1 MSSPFEESQPK
12 EINDRSKA
20 PLLSHLNE
28 LRKRIFKSAL
38 GIIALALVGWIFY
51 EPIITTLAIPI
62 CGRNTTLENCTA
74 LYVSGVLGPLNLQ
87 IKVALIVGLILS
99 APIWL
104 YQIWAFVLPG
114 LRRREKRLAFVFF
127 LSSIPFFAAGVVLGY
142 YILPIAIKVLLG
154 FTPENLSNLI
164 RFDEYLDFVL
174 RLILLFGIAFELPV
188 FLLALNAAG
197 AVSGRAILKPWRV
210 AVFLIFLFVAA
221 FTPTG
226 DPLTMLALAIPL
238 CALYFAA
245 GGIGIAIDKRRDK
258 KTQSE
263 RDSLSDEN

>member
-1 MSSPFEESQPK
+1 MS
-12 EINDRSKA
+12 INDHNDPSKA
-20 PLLSHLNE
+20 PVLSHLRE

-38 GIIALALVGWIFY
+38 GVFFLAIVGWIFY
-51 EPIITTLAIPI
+51 NNIILTLAQPI
-62 CGRNTTLENCTA
+62 CGTEGKIQDLNECSS

-87 IKVALIVGLILS
+87 IKVALLVGVILS

-104 YQIWAFVLPG
+104 FQVWAFVLPG
-114 LRRREKRLAFVFF
+114 LKKREKRLAFAFF
-127 LSSIPFFAAGVVLGY
+127 LGAIPFFAAGVTLGY
-142 YILPIAIKVLLG
+142 YILPVAIKVLLG
-154 FTPENLSNLI
+154 FTPDNLTNLI
-164 RFDEYLDFVL
+164 RFDDYLDFVL
-174 RLILLFGIAFELPV
+174 RVILLFGIAFELPV

-197 AVSGRAILKPWRV
+197 ALTGKAILKPWRV

-245 GGIGIAIDKRRDK
+245 GGI
-258 KTQSE
+258 SL
-263 RDSLSDEN
+263 LSDRRRERKFLAKHEI

>member
-1 MSSPFEESQPK
+1 MSING
-12 EINDRSKA
+12 EIDPSKA
-20 PLLSHLNE
+20 PVLAHLRE
-28 LRKRIFKSAL
+28 LRKRVFKSAL
-38 GIIALALVGWIFY
+38 GVLLLAIVGWVFY
-51 EPIITTLAIPI
+51 NQIILKLAQPI
-62 CGRNTTLENCTA
+62 CGMNGELNDLKECTS

-87 IKVALIVGLILS
+87 IKVALLVGVILA

-114 LRRREKRLAFVFF
+114 LKKREKTLAFAFF
-127 LSSIPFFAAGVVLGY
+127 VGAIPFFAAGVTLGY
-142 YILPIAIKVLLG
+142 YILPVAIKVLLG
-154 FTPENLSNLI
+154 FTPDNLTNLI
-164 RFDEYLDFVL
+164 RFDDYLDFVL

-197 AVSGRAILKPWRV
+197 ALTGRAILKPWRV

-226 DPLTMLALAIPL
+226 DPLTMLALALPL

-245 GGIGIAIDKRRDK
+245 GGISLLIDKRREK
-258 KTQSE
+258 K
-263 RDSLSDEN
+263 SLANNES

>member
-1 MSSPFEESQPK
+1 MSAATASGSESPEGANSP
-12 EINDRSKA
+12 DTSKA

-38 GIIALALVGWIFY
+38 GVIALAIIGWVWY
-51 EPIITTLAIPI
+51 SQIITKLAQPI
-62 CGRNTTLENCTA
+62 CGRNITLESCDA

-87 IKVALIVGLILS
+87 IKVALIVGIILS

-114 LRRREKRLAFVFF
+114 LRKREQMMAFVFF
-127 LSSIPFFAAGVVLGY
+127 LSSIPFFAGGVILGY
-142 YILPIAIKVLLG
+142 YTLPIAIRVLLG

-174 RLILLFGIAFELPV
+174 RLLLLFGIAFELPI

-210 AVFLIFLFVAA
+210 AVFSIFLFVAA

-238 CALYFAA
+238 CGFYFAA
-245 GGIGIAIDKRRDK
+245 GGIGVVVDNRRAK
-258 KTQSE
+258 KA
-263 RDSLSDEN
+263 LASDES

>member
-1 MSSPFEESQPK
+1 MSSSANSSEGAAQSDGLV
-12 EINDRSKA
+12 DRTKA
-20 PLLSHLNE
+20 PLLAHLNE

-38 GIIALALVGWIFY
+38 GIIALAAIGWIFY
-51 EPIITTLAIPI
+51 SPIIAKLAVPI
-62 CGRNTTLENCTA
+62 CGKEQTLENCDA

-87 IKVALIVGLILS
+87 IKVALIVGIILS

-114 LRRREKRLAFVFF
+114 LKKKEKTMAFLFF
-127 LSSIPFFAAGVVLGY
+127 LSSIPFFAAGVILGY

-154 FTPENLSNLI
+154 FTPDNLSNLI
-164 RFDEYLDFVL
+164 RFDDYLDFVL
-174 RLILLFGIAFELPV
+174 RLILLFGIAFELPI
-188 FLLALNAAG
+188 FLIALNAVG
-197 AVSGRAILKPWRV
+197 AISGKAILKPWRI

-238 CALYFAA
+238 CAFYFAA
-245 GGIGIAIDKRRDK
+245 GGIGILVDKRRAK
-258 KTQSE
+258 KASVT
-263 RDSLSDEN
+263 DET

>member
-1 MSSPFEESQPK
+1 MDSS
-12 EINDRSKA
+12 RA
-20 PLLSHLNE
+20 PLLSHLRE
-28 LRKRIFKSAL
+28 LRQRIFKSVL
-38 GIIALALVGWIFY
+38 GIAALAILGWIFY
-51 EPIITTLAIPI
+51 QKIIDKLAEPI
-62 CGRNTTLENCTA
+62 CGKSVSLSQCEE

-87 IKVALIVGLILS
+87 IKVALIVGIILS

-114 LRRREKRLAFVFF
+114 LKRREKILAFTFF
-127 LSSIPFFAAGVVLGY
+127 LSAIPFFAGGIILGY
-142 YILPIAIKVLLG
+142 YILPVAIKVLLG

-174 RLILLFGIAFELPV
+174 RVILLFGIAFELPV

-197 AVSGRAILKPWRV
+197 ALTGKAILKPWRL

-226 DPLTMLALAIPL
+226 DPLTMMALAIPL

-245 GGIGIAIDKRRDK
+245 GAIGLLIDKQRAK
-258 KTQSE
+258 KN
-263 RDSLSDEN
+263 RVDEDV

>member
-1 MSSPFEESQPK
+1 MAMDEEL
-12 EINDRSKA
+12 EVSKA
-20 PLLSHLNE
+20 PLLAHLRE
-28 LRKRIFKSAL
+28 LRKRIFKSVL
-38 GIIALALVGWIFY
+38 GVLAFAVVGWVFY
-51 EPIITTLAIPI
+51 NEIILKLAQPM
-62 CGRNTTLENCTA
+62 CGKNEELESLEQCTS

-87 IKVALIVGLILS
+87 IKVALLVGIILS

-104 YQIWAFVLPG
+104 FQIWAFVLPG
-114 LRRREKRLAFVFF
+114 LKKREKILAFAFF
-127 LSSIPFFAAGVVLGY
+127 VGAIPFFAAGVTLGY

-154 FTPENLSNLI
+154 FTPDNLANLI
-164 RFDEYLDFVL
+164 RFDDYLDFVL
-174 RLILLFGIAFELPV
+174 RVILLFGIAFELPV

-197 AVSGRAILKPWRV
+197 AITGAAILRPWRV

-245 GGIGIAIDKRRDK
+245 GAIATLIDKRRAK
-258 KTQSE
+258 KAS
-263 RDSLSDEN
+263 SLDEI

>member
-1 MSSPFEESQPK
+1 MTDHDNISQTSDSS
-12 EINDRSKA
+12 RA
-20 PLLSHLNE
+20 PLLAHLNE

-38 GIIALALVGWIFY
+38 GILILSVIGWIY
-51 EPIITTLAIPI
+51 YQNIITKLAEPI
-62 CGRNTTLENCTA
+62 CGKVTSLERCTE

-87 IKVALIVGLILS
+87 IKVALIVGIILA

-114 LRRREKRLAFVFF
+114 LKKREKTLAFVFF
-127 LSSIPFFAAGVVLGY
+127 LSAIPFFAGGVILGY
-142 YILPIAIKVLLG
+142 YTLPIAIKVLLG
-154 FTPENLSNLI
+154 FTPESLSNLI

-174 RLILLFGIAFELPV
+174 RVILLFGIAFELPI

-197 AVSGRAILKPWRV
+197 AITGKAILKPWRIS
-210 AVFLIFLFVAA
+210 VFLIFLFVAA

-226 DPLTMLALAIPL
+226 DPLTMMALAIPL

-245 GGIGIAIDKRRDK
+245 GGIALLVDK
-258 KTQSE
+258 K
-263 RDSLSDEN
+263 RAKNRLPIDDI

>member
-1 MSSPFEESQPK
+1 MNEEL
-12 EINDRSKA
+12 DVSKA
-20 PLLSHLNE
+20 PLFTHLRE

-38 GIIALALVGWIFY
+38 GVLALAVVGWVFY
-51 EPIITTLAIPI
+51 NEIILKLAQPM
-62 CGRNTTLENCTA
+62 CGKNEELQSLEQCTS

-87 IKVALIVGLILS
+87 IKVALLVGVILS

-104 YQIWAFVLPG
+104 FQIWAFVLPG
-114 LRRREKRLAFVFF
+114 LKKREKIMAFAFF
-127 LSSIPFFAAGVVLGY
+127 LSAIPFFVAGITLGY

-154 FTPENLSNLI
+154 FTPDNLANLI
-164 RFDEYLDFVL
+164 RFDDYLDFVL
-174 RLILLFGIAFELPV
+174 RVILLFGIAFELPV

-197 AVSGRAILKPWRV
+197 AITGAAILRPWRV

-245 GGIGIAIDKRRDK
+245 GAIASLVDNRRAKRA
-258 KTQSE
+258 SAANE
-263 RDSLSDEN
+263 I

>member
-1 MSSPFEESQPK
+1 MSAPIEDTPSH
-12 EINDRSKA
+12 EISDRSKA

-38 GIIALALVGWIFY
+38 GVLALAIVGWIFY
-51 EPIITTLAIPI
+51 ERIVTTLAIPI
-62 CGRNTTLENCTA
+62 CGRKTTLENCSA

-104 YQIWAFVLPG
+104 YQIWAFLLPG
-114 LRRREKRLAFVFF
+114 LKRRERRLAFVFF

-142 YILPIAIKVLLG
+142 YILPVAIKVLLG

-197 AVSGRAILKPWRV
+197 ALTGRAILKPWRV

-245 GGIGIAIDKRRDK
+245 GAIGLLIDKRREK
-258 KTQSE
+258 RLNSE
-263 RDSLSDEN
+263 SIVDEN